1 MVEDGYPREVE
12 VEIIRLRI
20 TGKPPKDIVEL
31 ADIEIADDTKEL
43 DTKETDVTGLKPVV
57 KIEES

>member
-1 MVEDGYPREVE
+1 MEDGYPREVE
-12 VEIIRLRI
+12 VEIITLRI

-31 ADIEIADDTKEL
+31 ADIAIADDTKEL

-57 KIEES
+57 EIEES